1 MIVAVNLVGNSLV
14 ADELESKAG
23 FRVADG
29 QYPPRA
35 AVEFGSFDGELKR
48 HGLVS
53 FLGEEDARVLD
64 TV

>member
-1 MIVAVNLVGNSLV
+1 VIVAVNLVGNSLV

-53 FLGEEDARVLD
+53 FLGK
-64 TV
+64 